1 MRTPLRAELL
11 TSALTA
17 VMVLSLIALGFF
29 TPASAA
35 TAGWT
40 SDKGCPSG
48 CQVVARIV
56 DIER

>member
-1 MRTPLRAELL
+1 MRAPLRAELL

-17 VMVLSLIALGFF
+17 VMVLALIAVGFF
-29 TPASAA
+29 APASAA

-40 SDKGCPSG
+40 SGDGGPSG

-56 DIER
+56 DTER